1 MTYLSQNPATGE
13 VSRRHPQWTDAEL
26 DRALSRTSAAL
37 PQWQATS
44 IEERAACLARAAAVL
59 RENLVTYAQL
69 ITGETGKPI
78 HESRAE
84 VEKSAMGCEFYTANA
99 GRLLADEPVESDA
112 RRSLV
117 AYQPLGTVLAIMPW
131 NSPFWQVFRFAAAA
145 LAAGN
150 CALLKHAPNVPG
162 CAEAIDALLLR
173 AGLPEGVFQ
182 WLPISHEQTE
192 RLIATPHIQAVTLTG
207 SERAGRRIAGLA
219 GAALK
224 KTVLELGGSD
234 PFVVLD
240 DADLDAAADTAVTAR
255 FQNSGQ
261 SCIAAK
267 RFILEESIADPFL
280 ARFRQK
286 VEALKVGDPAREETR
301 IGPLARAD
309 LRDNLDRQVA
319 ESIKLGAMP
328 VLGCRPLDG
337 PGYFYAPSILDQ
349 VRPGM
354 PAHDEELFGPVASIL
369 RVRDEAEALTAANR
383 HRCGLGG
390 SVWTRDIGR
399 GERFAR
405 RLECGA
411 AFVNG
416 LVKSDPR
423 LPFGGVKDSGY
434 GRELGAVGLREFT
447 NIKTLW
453 LGLGAV

>member
-1 MTYLSQNPATGE
+1 MAYLSQNPATGE
-13 VSRRHPQWTDAEL
+13 ISRQYTHWTDAEL
-26 DRALSRTSAAL
+26 DLALSRTSAAL
-37 PQWQATS
+37 SQWQAAS
-44 IEERAACLARAAAVL
+44 IDERAACLARAATLL
-59 RENLVTYAQL
+59 RENREAYARL
-69 ITGETGKPI
+69 ITGEMGKPL

-84 VEKSAMGCEFYTANA
+84 VEKCALGCEFYAANA
-99 GRLLADEPVESDA
+99 ERLLADEPIESDA
-112 RRSLV
+112 RRSLIT
-117 AYQPLGTVLAIMPW
+117 YQPLGTVLAIMPW
-131 NSPFWQVFRFAAAA
+131 NFPFWQVFRCAAPV
-145 LAAGN
+145 LVAGN

-162 CAEAIDALLLR
+162 CAEVIEAVLLR
-173 AGLPEGVFQ
+173 AGLPEGVFC

-240 DADLDAAADTAVTAR
+240 DADLNTAADTAVTAR

-267 RFILEESIADPFL
+267 RFILVEGIADAFL
-280 ARFRQK
+280 ARFRQR
-286 VEALKVGDPAREETR
+286 VEELSVGDPAREETR

-309 LRDNLDRQVA
+309 LRDNLDRQVT

-337 PGYFYAPSILDQ
+337 PGYFYAPSILDR

-383 HRCGLGG
+383 HRYGLGG
-390 SVWTRDIGR
+390 SVWTRDSER

-434 GRELGAVGLREFT
+434 GRELGALGLREFT

-453 LGLGAV
+453 LGPGAM